1 MTDRATET
9 AWKMLAAWDRPATAF
24 LTTVR
29 YRFYRQL
36 PGDIIS

>member
-1 MTDRATET
+1 MTDRATEIPR
-9 AWKMLAAWDRPATAF
+9 KILAGWDGPTTAF

-29 YRFYRQL
+29 CRFYGQL